1 MNAVTEPIK
10 TDRLVTIRA
19 SSLGELFDCPAR
31 WAAKHIDKKFMPSS
45 GAAQLGTAVH
55 AGTAA
60 FDASRLQGQSPI
72 TVDDAAGLVVD
83 TIYKPEFEVDWDED
97 KPQDAERIALA
108 LHTKYC
114 KEVAPTQTY
123 AAVEI
128 ACDRLEIADL
138 GIALTGTTDRVRM
151 TTDGF
156 AISDIK
162 TGKTAVSA
170 DGTVKTAGHA
180 YQLGVYELL
189 AEFASGLPITGPAQI
204 IGLNTGKT
212 AVAQRSGLGS
222 VIGARDVLLGD
233 GESPGVLENASRLI
247 HSGIFWGNPRSM
259 LCSEK
264 YCPNFS
270 TCKFRK

>member
-1 MNAVTEPIK
+1 MNTGRII
-10 TDRLVTIRA
+10 TIRA

-31 WAAKHIDKKFMPSS
+31 WASKYIDKKFMPSS

-60 FDASRLQGQSPI
+60 YDASRLPGQSPI
-72 TVDDAAGLVVD
+72 TANDAAGVLVD
-83 TIYKPEFEVDWDED
+83 AIYKPEFEVDWDED
-97 KPQDAERIALA
+97 KPQDAERIAIA
-108 LHTKYC
+108 LHSKYC
-114 KEVAPTQTY
+114 AEVAPTQDY

-128 ACDRLEIADL
+128 TCERLEIADL
-138 GIALTGTTDRVRM
+138 GIALTGTTDRVRK
-151 TTDGF
+151 TDDGF

-189 AEFASGLPITGPAQI
+189 AEFSSGLPITGPAQI

-212 AVAQRSGLGS
+212 AAAQRSGLGE
-222 VIGARDVLLGD
+222 VIGARGLLLGD
-233 GESPGVLENASRLI
+233 GETPGVLENASRLI
-247 HSGIFWGNPRSM
+247 HSGLFFGNPRSM

-270 TCKFRK
+270 VCKYRK

>member
-1 MNAVTEPIK
+1 MNRPII
-10 TDRLVTIRA
+10 TIRA

-31 WAAKHIDKKFMPSS
+31 WAAKHIEGRFLPSS

-55 AGTAA
+55 AGTAL
-60 FDASRLQGQSPI
+60 FDASRLPGESPV
-72 TVDDAAGLVVD
+72 TVDDAAGVVVD
-83 TIYKPEFEVDWDED
+83 AIHKPEFEVDWAED

-114 KEVAPTQTY
+114 KEVAPTQDY

-128 ACDRLEIADL
+128 ACEKLEISDL
-138 GIALTGTTDRVRM
+138 GIALTGTTDRVRR
-151 TTDGF
+151 TDDGF
-156 AISDIK
+156 GISDIK

-180 YQLGVYELL
+180 FQMGVYELL
-189 AEFASGLPITGPAQI
+189 AEFASGLPITCPAQI

-212 AVAQRSGLGS
+212 AAAQRAGLGE
-222 VIGARDVLLGD
+222 IEGTREVLLGD
-233 GESPGVLENASRLI
+233 GDTPGVLENASRLI
-247 HSGIFWGNPRSM
+247 HSGAFYGNPRSM
-259 LCSEK
+259 LCNPK
-264 YCPNFS
+264 YCPNFQ